1 MNTHTIFH
9 GILKGYAG
17 REKGIL
23 RKAFSDMLPDEIVY
37 RKKSPYPKSFNPA
50 YTRNVENK
58 INKILLNYD
67 SPILEIVKPD
77 KLQELLD
84 TKASMFSKPWYGQLM
99 NYPQILAYL
108 YMINTWLDK
117 YAINII

>member
-1 MNTHTIFH
+1 MKLYI
-9 GILKGYAG
+9 
-17 REKGIL
+17 
-23 RKAFSDMLPDEIVY
+23 

-84 TKASMFSKPWYGQLM
+84 TKASMFSKPWYGQLELSADISIFI
-99 NYPQILAYL
+99 Y
-108 YMINTWLDK
+108 DK
-117 YAINII
+117 YLA